1 MGVTWAAGSDR
12 YPGTITE
19 VSASGKRIVFQEDVA
34 IRTDTNGMSESQQYT
49 FQQDPNG
56 EMHIATKRKD
66 GVWRITGGKT
76 PVTLGIRDKYYDFS
90 F

>member
-1 MGVTWAAGSDR
+1 MGVTMSVGSDR

-34 IRTDTNGMSESQQYT
+34 TRTDTNGMSESQQYT

-56 EMHIATKRKD
+56 SMHIATKRKD

-76 PVTLGIRDKYYDFS
+76 PVTVGIRGKYYDFS